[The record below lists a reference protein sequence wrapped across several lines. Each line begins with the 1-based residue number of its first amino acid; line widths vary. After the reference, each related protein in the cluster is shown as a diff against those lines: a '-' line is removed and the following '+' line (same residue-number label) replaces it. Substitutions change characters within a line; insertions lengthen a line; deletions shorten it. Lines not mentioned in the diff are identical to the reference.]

1 MNKETDYCLAR
12 SKEDIKNFC
21 KKFAEFDCQGC
32 PFSMRNSL
40 IWMNMKSSACRIKKE
55 VIKFKVTHYY
65 YILNILAQH

>member
-32 PFSMRNSL
+32 PFFDEEQFDMDEYEEQC
-40 IWMNMKSSACRIKKE
+40 M
-55 VIKFKVTHYY
+55 
-65 YILNILAQH
+65 